1 MNLHQIIGELR
12 AELAAVD
19 EVVSVLSRLAHTQEK
34 RRSRPR
40 LLLLDDL
47 PEDGADRASDNGSAN
62 GKEAP
67 KRRPFSAETRKK
79 MAAAQKKRWA
89 AAKKSKP

>member
-47 PEDGADRASDNGSAN
+47 PEDGADHASAN